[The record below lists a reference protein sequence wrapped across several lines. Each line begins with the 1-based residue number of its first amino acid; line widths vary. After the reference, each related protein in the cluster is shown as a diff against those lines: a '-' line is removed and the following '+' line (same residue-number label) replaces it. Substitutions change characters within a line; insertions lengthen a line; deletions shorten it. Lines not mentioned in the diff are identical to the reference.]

1 MVKLHGPVVKFT
13 PIQMIWK
20 LVSTNA
26 LEEKQDREWYRKGK
40 TVITKHCGTGVDN
53 DVRQLLVEYYTCKN
67 V

>member
-1 MVKLHGPVVKFT
+1 
-13 PIQMIWK
+13 MIWK

-53 DVRQLLVEYYTCKN
+53 DVRQLLVEYYYMGWCKD
-67 V
+67 VQYETVRDTH